1 MSILILFLITIVE
14 NVEIVRDVGNVEHS
28 KVFTGMEIA
37 DSKAADHRSHVINKM
52 NEYDKMNRNR
62 EIERF
67 VKTYEKKIDGDL
79 AEKSKVEV
87 IDPMI
92 EASSTIKAVTKN
104 SDPCETAVC
113 HPQAVCISIG
123 KI

>member
-1 MSILILFLITIVE
+1 MCFLILYLITIVE

-37 DSKAADHRSHVINKM
+37 DSKADDHRAHVINKM
-52 NEYDKMNRNR
+52 NEYNKRHRNR

-67 VKTYEKKIDGDL
+67 VKTYEKKIEGDL

-92 EASSTIKAVTKN
+92 EVSSTIKAVTN